1 MKITEITR
9 QGAELDTIAK
19 IQAKYPN
26 WKPGMPHPVTNE
38 PTFKQTAGGGG
49 TTTGRRTMR
58 LPFQKKVKSG
68 EGDPIHYDNLDP
80 RYDDQARKSANQ
92 AYQDKFKDVDPSL
105 IKFSKQRTGYLTPE
119 EWDYKYGK
127 THNPDGTPKKIVG
140 FDDPNVKD
148 NPQATRVKNIK
159 GGISSKDIEELN
171 KNIVIYKQKG
181 MFDPWA
187 GIGSQQGRST
197 MRYDKQKNL
206 YEPNND
212 INNHRLYGYVDSYGT
227 KNVIAIDDSNISGM
241 TYSSDKD
248 KISPLHDLKFR
259 ELQPGI
265 TNLPHSERLSGVYVE
280 KLQNF
285 FKQRYKFYK
294 PYITYI
300 KRHHKE
306 LDKFYSDEFQD
317 YWRAHS
323 GRGVLGA
330 QEFRD
335 PKNNLEFFK
344 QNNPMYSDADP
355 DGSKRVQAYGSMSRF
370 NVMSPEFWEK
380 FENDPATA
388 EKFIIRAK
396 QVFKE
401 LQDPNVRFP
410 KNKEQA
416 EILRSQLNLLGFD
429 HTSKSLKKLTVKAS
443 SMDDESVDSA
453 RTGLKLLGID
463 ISAEEPKPKKES
475 LIMSSIH
482 SVMEAF
488 KPVSTDLEDLDDT
501 GAKVQIINPDFQTKP
516 ELQRDVPPRPKEDP
530 KQPDAEP
537 TLAKGKGVNSNA
549 FAPQTKTNFKTMYGK
564 DIEPVSE
571 WFNGDTFSLTRP
583 GLSENE
589 PGNQPGANKK
599 VSPDQRFLAVLSKDS
614 VLFVFNKKDRLW
626 YPSKN
631 DLLYARAVE
640 RLTNTKVIDDAEDSW
655 KRSQTVGQLVK
666 GIKRD
671 AGTGLKKFFGM
682 DKNKPFD
689 PGKTGSDFDKR
700 PSDQG

>member
-9 QGAELDTIAK
+9 QGAELDTTAK

-38 PTFKQTAGGGG
+38 PTFKQDDSNA
-49 TTTGRRTMR
+49 
-58 LPFQKKVKSG
+58 
-68 EGDPIHYDNLDP
+68 DP
-80 RYDDQARKSANQ
+80 RYDDQARKNVNRKYA
-92 AYQDKFKDVDPSL
+92 DKFKDVDPSL

-259 ELQPGI
+259 DLQPGI

-285 FKQRYKFYK
+285 FKQRYKYYK
-294 PYITYI
+294 PYISYI

-306 LDKFYSDEFQD
+306 LDKFYSDEFQN
-317 YWRAHS
+317 YWRDHS
-323 GRGVLGA
+323 ARGVLGA
-330 QEFRD
+330 KEFRD
-335 PKNNLEFFK
+335 PKGNLEFFK

-537 TLAKGKGVNSNA
+537 TLGKGDGVNSSA

-564 DIEPVSE
+564 DVTDIDS
-571 WFNGDTFSLTRP
+571 WFNGDTFKVT

-599 VSPDQRFLAVLSKDS
+599 VSPDKRFLAVLSKDS
-614 VLFVFNKKDRLW
+614 VLFVFNKEDAKW

-640 RLTNTKVIDDAEDSW
+640 RLTGKKVIDDVEDDW
-655 KRSQTVGQLVK
+655 KRAQTVGQLAKAGWRDATK
-666 GIKRD
+666 GIKNWMNK
-671 AGTGLKKFFGM
+671 G
-682 DKNKPFD
+682 KPFD
-689 PGKTGSDFDKR
+689 PGKTGSDFDQR
-700 PSDQG
+700 